1 MIETIQ
7 VVDWCSKSVLC
18 LSMTRAVLLSI
29 DDPWSPESCFAVVY
43 LVGMVCVCVGGGG
56 VGEGCRSGEG
66 GGGGPRQTTLSSWVG
81 QSGRRL
87 AIVIELR
94 GAVFAL
100 KLLRLT
106 GVHKQ

>member
-1 MIETIQ
+1 M
-7 VVDWCSKSVLC
+7 
-18 LSMTRAVLLSI
+18 
-29 DDPWSPESCFAVVY
+29 
-43 LVGMVCVCVGGGG
+43 CVWGGGG
-56 VGEGCRSGEG
+56 VGEGVSEWG
-66 GGGGPRQTTLSSWVG
+66 GGGGGGAGAGPRQTTLSSWVG